1 VNARFR
7 DWARIVELGV
17 ARESDGIAVEVRAP
31 RDFVAE
37 IREMEGDIDAA
48 LRENGGEGLSSF
60 DASAKDDYEPEPDG
74 DSHEAASSSS
84 ADTTTDPPLID
95 PNRLLDRHV

>member
-7 DWARIVELGV
+7 DGARVVELGV

-60 DASAKDDYEPEPDG
+60 DASAKDEYDTDPEG
-74 DSHEAASSSS
+74 DSREAGGPAAAESVEAAPV
-84 ADTTTDPPLID
+84 TD
-95 PNRLLDRHV
+95 PNRLLDRRV